1 MTKGGDILELI
12 DYEKRGQRQLT
23 SSLKRIMLQKAGN

>member
-1 MTKGGDILELI
+1 MIKGGDILELI
-12 DYEKRGQRQLT
+12 DYEKRGRHQLT